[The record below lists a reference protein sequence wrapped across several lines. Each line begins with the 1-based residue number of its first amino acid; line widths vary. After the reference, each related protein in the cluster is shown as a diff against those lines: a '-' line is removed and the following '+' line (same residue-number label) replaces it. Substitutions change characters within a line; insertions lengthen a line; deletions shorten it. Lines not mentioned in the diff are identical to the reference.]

1 MKFPLTS
8 IPVKQVDIPRALFFS
23 LFSPPIMVIICI
35 TYFIPYITA
44 IEDIQN
50 HKFVFYNGIK
60 VFLWIV
66 GLFIYQ
72 PLHSY
77 VMYIGRNYYHI
88 PVYIL
93 AIVTGIVWAF
103 WDVMPMMM
111 MHDAQ
116 LHSFWLLVD
125 IFAAGVFWVWISFF
139 LFDTFLDSP
148 KVFASTSAW
157 VGVSFF
163 FLFTNITILYLL
175 YVYNRDKET
184 NQSRIVQF
192 GDAVLSLFGIHE
204 FSLKRVNT
212 PIRLG
217 FLENNRVLL

>member
-1 MKFPLTS
+1 M
-8 IPVKQVDIPRALFFS
+8 
-23 LFSPPIMVIICI
+23 
-35 TYFIPYITA
+35 TYLRQYITA
-44 IEDIQN
+44 FEDIQN

-60 VFLWIV
+60 VFWWIFAV
-66 GLFIYQ
+66 FIYM
-72 PLHSY
+72 PVHSFVLY
-77 VMYIGRNYYHI
+77 LGREHYHI
-88 PVYIL
+88 SVFIL
-93 AIVTGIVWAF
+93 AFVTGVMWGL
-103 WDVMPMMM
+103 WDVMPMSM

-116 LHSFWLLVD
+116 LHSFWLLFD
-125 IFAAGVFWVWISFF
+125 IFAAGVFWIWISFF

-163 FLFTNITILYLL
+163 FLVTNITILYLL

-184 NQSRIVQF
+184 NQSRIVQL

-204 FSLKRVNT
+204 FSVKRVNT

-217 FLENNRVLL
+217 FLENNRVLV